1 MEPGT
6 AGAGKAGAALS
17 GPCAMLD
24 DVHTTSVSPVFIGR
38 AQELAT
44 LEDALARAT
53 AGEPQVLL
61 VGGEAGVG
69 KTRLIDEFL
78 ASAVAAGAVAAV
90 GGCVEIGVD
99 GLPFAPVSTVLRSL
113 RRKLG
118 TELDGAAAGQEGEL
132 ARLLP
137 ELGETSR
144 ASRDGDGRARLFELT
159 VRLLERL
166 AAERVLVVAIEDL
179 HWADRSTRE
188 LLGYLFRSLLSAR
201 LLVVATYRSDD
212 IHRRH
217 PLRPF
222 LAEVDRMREVRR
234 IELSRFTRGEVHAQ
248 LTGINGAEPERE
260 LVDRI
265 FKRSDG
271 NAFFVE
277 EIARSLNEG
286 CATGLSES
294 LRDLL
299 LVRVEA
305 LPEEAQGVVRILA
318 EGGSS
323 VEYELLRAVARLGED
338 ELIDALRA
346 AVGANILRPTAD
358 DSGYRFRHSLV
369 REAVRD
375 DLLPGER
382 SRLNRRF
389 AEALEA
395 EPALVRADERAA
407 RLASYWYH
415 AHDPAKALPAVLQ
428 ASVAARR
435 RYAHA
440 EQLRLLERAMELWE
454 DAPEEIRRAQRPMDY
469 AEVYPARGCEDQALR
484 HLDLLAEVVVA
495 AHMSGQRERALAVSK
510 RALRT
515 LNRGGDDPLR
525 AAWFWTQQGKL
536 MEGLA
541 RGDGWEELSRAQELV
556 RGLPP
561 SPVHAE
567 VMAQV
572 AGWTMTHRP
581 GAEGLAAAER
591 AVELAR
597 LVGAESTEL
606 NARLTLGYFTGDSGD
621 VERGLAEMRKVCER
635 ALDLDD
641 ISVLGRCYVNLASVL
656 EGVGRSAEAV
666 ETAEE
671 GARALDRVGLV
682 DSRAWVYGNLAES
695 LFSLGRWAEAEAAA
709 LKTRRLALGTKPRG
723 TAANRLVQ
731 LALGRGEWDTAE
743 RELTAAREHYGA
755 RNTEPQYT
763 LQITGHAIELA
774 AARGRILEVRDL
786 LDQAVEAG
794 FPPGMQRYAWRL
806 LYAAAAAESAA
817 RGLPTAEP
825 GRGEA
830 LARLQAAVKRV
841 PQPVP
846 VWRAHAAMVQAEL
859 ARAEGRDRPDLWAE
873 ATAAFAALDRP
884 YPLARARHRWAEALL
899 TPTPSPSNRG
909 APAPGTPAPGASGQG
924 ASGVGTPGPGA
935 SGQRAFGVGA
945 SGQGASGEGP
955 SRPGASGVGASGP
968 GASGQ
973 GASGVGASGR
983 GVLGRGTPVQA
994 DREHA
999 AELLAQAYAVAD
1011 RLGARPLREEIE
1023 LLARRAR
1030 LPLTSAVTRAALDAS
1045 PGRTPALPPG
1055 PGFPAPAAEAAGP
1068 ADPAEELGL
1077 TPRER
1082 DVLRLVADGRSNRQI
1097 AEELFISPK
1106 TASVHVSNI
1115 LAKLGVSGR
1124 TEAAAVAHRLRL
1136 VDGLAD
1142 GAAAAR

>member
-1 MEPGT
+1 MDAVRAGAAKTGT
-6 AGAGKAGAALS
+6 VRAATEEAGAVRAAAGQAGAEGAGPAGVDAEGAAGAGTGGTGEAGARKAGAAVS
-17 GPCAMLD
+17 VPCDMLD
-24 DVHTTSVSPVFIGR
+24 GVHNTSVSPVFVGR
-38 AQELAT
+38 AEELAA
-44 LEDALARAT
+44 LGDALTRAT

-78 ASAVAAGAVAAV
+78 ASAVAAGAVVAV
-90 GGCVEIGVD
+90 GGCLEIGAD

-118 TELDGAAAGQEGEL
+118 AELDGAAAGQEGEL

-137 ELGETSR
+137 ELGETAR
-144 ASRDGDGRARLFELT
+144 ASHDEDARARLFELT

-166 AAERVLVVAIEDL
+166 AAERTLVVVIEDL

-222 LAEVDRMREVRR
+222 LAEADRMREVRR
-234 IELSRFTRGEVHAQ
+234 VELGRFTRGEVHAQ
-248 LTGINGAEPERE
+248 LTGINGAEPERD

-286 CATGLSES
+286 CSTGLSES

-305 LPEEAQGVVRILA
+305 LPEEAQRVVRLLA

-323 VEYELLRAVARLGED
+323 VEYALLHAVARLGED
-338 ELIDALRA
+338 ELIDALRS
-346 AVGANILRPTAD
+346 AVGANILRPTSD

-382 SRLNRRF
+382 SRINRRF

-415 AHDPAKALPAVLQ
+415 AHDPAKALPAVLR
-428 ASVAARR
+428 ASVEARR

-454 DAPEEIRRAQRPMDY
+454 EAPEEIREAQRPLDY
-469 AEVYPARGCEDQALR
+469 AEVYPACGCEDQALR
-484 HLDLLAEVVVA
+484 RLDLLAEVVVA
-495 AHMSGQRERALAVSK
+495 AQLSGQRERALAVSK
-510 RALRT
+510 RALGA
-515 LNRGGDDPLR
+515 LDGAGDDPLR
-525 AAWFWTQQGKL
+525 AAWFWTQRSKL

-541 RGDGWEELSRAQELV
+541 RGDGWEELRRAQELV

-581 GAEGLAAAER
+581 GPEGLAAAER

-597 LVGAESTEL
+597 MVGAESTEL
-606 NARLTLGYFTGDSGD
+606 NARLTLAYFTGDSGD
-621 VERGLAEMRKVCER
+621 TERGLAEMREVCAQAV
-635 ALDLDD
+635 ALGD
-641 ISVLGRCYVNLASVL
+641 ISVLGRCYVNLASAL

-671 GARALDRVGLV
+671 GARILDRVGLV
-682 DSRAWVYGNLAES
+682 DSRSWVYGNLSES
-695 LFSLGRWAEAEAAA
+695 LFSLGRLDEAEAAA

-723 TAANRLVQ
+723 TASNRLVK
-731 LALGRGEWDTAE
+731 LALIRGEWDTAE
-743 RELTAAREHYGA
+743 RELAAAREHYGDH
-755 RNTEPQYT
+755 NTEPQYT
-763 LQITGHAIELA
+763 LQVAGHAIELA
-774 AARGRILEVRDL
+774 AARGRILDVRAV
-786 LDQAVEAG
+786 LDQVLAAG
-794 FPPGMQRYAWRL
+794 FPPGTQRYAWPL

-825 GRGEA
+825 GRGEV
-830 LARLQAAVKRV
+830 LARIRAAAKRV
-841 PQPVP
+841 SQPVP
-846 VWRAHAAMVQAEL
+846 VWRAHAAMLQAEL
-859 ARAEGRDRPDLWAE
+859 ERAGGRDRPDLWAE

-884 YPLARARHRWAEALL
+884 YPLAQVRHRWAEALL
-899 TPTPSPSNRG
+899 TPGRG
-909 APAPGTPAPGASGQG
+909 APA
-924 ASGVGTPGPGA
+924 
-935 SGQRAFGVGA
+935 
-945 SGQGASGEGP
+945 
-955 SRPGASGVGASGP
+955 
-968 GASGQ
+968 
-973 GASGVGASGR
+973 
-983 GVLGRGTPVQA
+983 QA

-999 AELLAQAYAVAD
+999 AELLAQAHAVAQ

-1030 LPLTSAVTRAALDAS
+1030 LPLASAATRAALDA
-1045 PGRTPALPPG
+1045 PTAGTPALSPPPG
-1055 PGFPAPAAEAAGP
+1055 FSAPAAEP

-1082 DVLRLVADGRSNRQI
+1082 DVLRLVAAGRSNRQI

-1124 TEAAAVAHRLRL
+1124 GEAAAVAHRLRL
-1136 VDGLAD
+1136 VDGLTD
-1142 GAAAAR
+1142 GAPTR